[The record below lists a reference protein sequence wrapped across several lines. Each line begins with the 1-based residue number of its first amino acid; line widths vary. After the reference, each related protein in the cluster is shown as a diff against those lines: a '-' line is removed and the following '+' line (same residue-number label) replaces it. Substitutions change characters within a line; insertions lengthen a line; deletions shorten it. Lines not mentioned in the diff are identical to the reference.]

1 MYNTKFVCTYKSYD
15 DLMLS
20 DTFYRKDL
28 LNIFGIDDLDFE
40 KHESEIQEEIFEI
53 FEKISKYKTFME
65 CISRSSALFSVDD
78 LAVAFMVLLSY
89 DFLYL
94 THPCICEFLEK
105 NEISD
110 DKVNLLLQSLEKK

>member
-1 MYNTKFVCTYKSYD
+1 
-15 DLMLS
+15 MLS

-28 LNIFGIDDLDFE
+28 LNIFGIEDLDFE
-40 KHESEIQEEIFEI
+40 KHELEIQEEVFEI
-53 FEKISKYKTFME
+53 YEKISKYKLFVV

-94 THPCICEFLEK
+94 THPCICEFLESGT
-105 NEISD
+105 ISD
-110 DKVNLLLQSLEKK
+110 DKIDKILENLEK